1 MVLNGKKTFINL
13 MKTSL
18 KGYDENSNKGY
29 FLEGDV
35 EYPKNWFYL
44 HNYLPFLSEKKKIKK
59 YNKLVCNVY
68 DKKNY
73 VVYIRVLKQPLNHG
87 FTFKKVYKIIQ
98 FNQKTWLKPY
108 IDMNTKLRTEAKNF
122 FKLMNNA
129 VFGKTMGN
137 GRKRGDIKLVTTD
150 KRRNQLALE
159 PNYHKTK
166 YFSENLITIEMKK
179 TKVKM
184 NKHVYL
190 GMSILDVSKISA
202 LLFILKV
209 KIFMK
214 TM

>member
-1 MVLNGKKTFINL
+1 

-44 HNYLPFLSEKKKIKK
+44 HNYLPFLYEKKKIKK

-129 VFGKTMGN
+129 VFGKTMEN
-137 GRKRGDIKLVTTD
+137 GRKCRDIKLVTTD
-150 KRRNQLALE
+150 KRRNQLASE

-202 LLFILKV
+202 LLFILNV